1 MTKDNNRKKKI
12 RDKKRKNIEFIPND
26 LVQSKANVHWFYA
39 I

>member
-12 RDKKRKNIEFIPND
+12 KDKKQKIQNLPND
-26 LVQSKANVHWFYA
+26 LVQSKTNVHWFYA